1 MNKFDEILDFL
12 GEKIR
17 ELRREKGLSQEE
29 FAFQCNLD
37 RTYISD
43 VERGKRNISIINLR
57 NIADALE
64 VPLSKLFEDFSS
76 TKLQNTA
83 QNLLYYRIRADFS
96 TFCGFTVTSNDI
108 AHAAIMTSNQLQAL
122 PFTLFQSI
130 NLKALSGMVGALFG
144 SHLSK
149 KVGAI
154 LNPIEKGHPDI
165 IPRSGENA
173 SEAQLR
179 NYPDGLEV
187 KSTVGNVV
195 KGSNLQIGEERL
207 SVLTGLT
214 WQAHHQEVRRL
225 LGLVI
230 DFGEQIRDG
239 KRFPIIT
246 AAFYADN
253 LETENWGRI
262 SGTTGRNTKVTGLRA
277 SGKRKM
283 GAGWTIILDKKE
295 YQQKYEELLSFQV
308 EEGNNYGES

>member
-1 MNKFDEILDFL
+1 MNKFDAILDFL

-17 ELRREKGLSQEE
+17 ELRREKRLSQEE

-57 NIADALE
+57 NIADALD

-76 TKLQNTA
+76 TELSSIDQDLSRYK
-83 QNLLYYRIRADFS
+83 IRANFS

-108 AHAAIMTSNQLQAL
+108 AYAAVMTSNQLQAL

-130 NLKALSGMVGALFG
+130 DLKALSGIVGAFFG

-165 IPRSGENA
+165 IPRSGQNA

-179 NYPDGLEV
+179 NYPDGLEI
-187 KSTVGNVV
+187 KSTVGNVA
-195 KGSNLQIGEERL
+195 KGSNLQAGEDRL

-214 WQAHHQEVRRL
+214 WQAHHQEVKRL

-230 DFGEQIRDG
+230 DFGGQVYDG
-239 KRFPIIT
+239 RHFPIIT

-253 LETENWGRI
+253 LETENWGQI

-283 GAGWTIILDKKE
+283 GAGWTVILDQQE
-295 YQQKYEELLSFQV
+295 YQQKYENLLSFQV
-308 EEGNNYGES
+308 EDDNN